1 MCCCFKVAKT
11 ASISDGVLAESTITR
26 TPSRLAAA
34 WKIHPTVPG
43 AGIARIDENAKY
55 RRLRHQFAQYF
66 ELLAAERGGK
76 QTNACDIAAGPIETG
91 DKS

>member
-1 MCCCFKVAKT
+1 MC
-11 ASISDGVLAESTITR
+11 L
-26 TPSRLAAA
+26 
-34 WKIHPTVPG
+34 G
-43 AGIARIDENAKY
+43 AGIARIDENAEY

-91 DKS
+91 DKSQLDRICGADEHNRYCGRRGFSRFGWVGAAGG